1 MTSQN
6 WVVTFSGLLTF
17 LVKCE
22 VYHGWF
28 GSCSRCSD
36 EAAIVDRFAGGGIMN
51 VDDGEH
57 GLGFFFGEG
66 KKMMMWQY
74 LVA

>member
-6 WVVTFSGLLTF
+6 WGVIFSGLLTF

-22 VYHGWF
+22 VYHGWC

-36 EAAIVDRFAGGGIMN
+36 EAVVVHKFAGGGNVN

-57 GLGFFFGEG
+57 G
-66 KKMMMWQY
+66 
-74 LVA
+74 

>member
-6 WVVTFSGLLTF
+6 WGVTFSGLLTF
-17 LVKCE
+17 LVECE
-22 VYHGWF
+22 VYHEWC

-36 EAAIVDRFAGGGIMN
+36 EAAVVDRFAGGDNVN

-57 GLGFFFGEG
+57 G
-66 KKMMMWQY
+66 
-74 LVA
+74 

>member
-6 WVVTFSGLLTF
+6 WGVTFSGLLTF

-22 VYHGWF
+22 VYQGWC

-36 EAAIVDRFAGGGIMN
+36 EAVVVHKFAGGGNVN

-57 GLGFFFGEG
+57 G
-66 KKMMMWQY
+66 
-74 LVA
+74 